1 MDSSA
6 CCAKRCGVASWAL
19 RILSSLQ
26 AFDYR
31 RTIAWYPDTQTGSI
45 GRHVR
50 MPSSP
55 PGHGNANANAYDMSI
70 SSPSPS
76 SSSFDRTQV
85 PHAASGDRS
94 YTHEDE
100 VSQRKGERRRAC

>member
-1 MDSSA
+1 
-6 CCAKRCGVASWAL
+6 
-19 RILSSLQ
+19 
-26 AFDYR
+26 
-31 RTIAWYPDTQTGSI
+31 
-45 GRHVR
+45 